1 MYDWP
6 FRFSAPDPSPA
17 AAGPD
22 PDTGAPPGN
31 RRAFLVVVDASEE
44 CEAAVRFA
52 ALRARKTRGVVILL
66 SVSSVP
72 DFHHWMFVGSLMKE
86 EQRLQAEERLSHFS
100 ALVEALS
107 GEKPEIIIRDGDAQE
122 ELLRV
127 LDSDQRL
134 SVLVLAASG
143 GPDGPGPLISALTGK
158 HADRLRLP
166 VTIVPGTLTPEQLD
180 TLT

>member
-6 FRFSAPDPSPA
+6 FRFSTPEPSSPA
-17 AAGPD
+17 
-22 PDTGAPPGN
+22 TAPPSGS

-44 CEAAVRFA
+44 CESAVRFA
-52 ALRARKTRGVVILL
+52 ALRAGRTGGVVVLL

-107 GEKPEIIIRDGDAQE
+107 GEKPELIIRDGDAQE

-127 LDSDQRL
+127 LESDHRL
-134 SVLVLAASG
+134 SVLVLAASS

-158 HADRLRLP
+158 HAARLRLP
-166 VTIVPGTLTPEQLD
+166 VTIVPGGLTPEQLD
-180 TLT
+180 ALT

>member
-6 FRFSAPDPSPA
+6 FRLSAAEAASP
-17 AAGPD
+17 P
-22 PDTGAPPGN
+22 APPHPQRG
-31 RRAFLVVVDASEE
+31 FLVVIDGSEE

-52 ALRARKTRGVVILL
+52 ALRAARTKGLVTLL

-107 GEKPEIIIRDGDAQE
+107 GQKPEIVIRDGDPQE
-122 ELLRV
+122 ELLRL
-127 LDSDQRL
+127 LDQDRRL

-143 GPDGPGPLISALTGK
+143 GPDGPGPLISAMTGK
-158 HADRLRLP
+158 HAGHLRLP
-166 VTIVPGTLTPEQLD
+166 VTIVPGTLTPDQLD
-180 TLT
+180 ALT

>member
-6 FRFSAPDPSPA
+6 FRFSATDPASPGDAPA
-17 AAGPD
+17 A
-22 PDTGAPPGN
+22 PPEQ
-31 RRAFLVVVDASEE
+31 RRAFLVIVDASEE
-44 CEAAVRFA
+44 CESAVRFA
-52 ALRARKTRGVVILL
+52 ALRARRTGGMVVLL

-100 ALVEALS
+100 ALVDALS
-107 GEKPEIIIRDGDAQE
+107 GEKPEVIIRDGDAQE

-127 LDSDQRL
+127 LESDQRL
-134 SVLVLAASG
+134 SVLVLAAGS

-158 HADRLRLP
+158 QSARLRLP
-166 VTIVPGTLTPEQLD
+166 VTIVPGNLTPDQLD
-180 TLT
+180 ALT